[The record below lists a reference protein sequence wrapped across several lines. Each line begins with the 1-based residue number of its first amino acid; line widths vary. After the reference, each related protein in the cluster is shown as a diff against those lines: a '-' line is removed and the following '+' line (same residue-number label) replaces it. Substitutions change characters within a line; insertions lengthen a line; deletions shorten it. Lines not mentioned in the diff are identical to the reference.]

1 MNPLLWLAEG
11 MAARGHEPAFLIT
24 PHYSRLVQRRGF
36 SWVPVGT
43 EEEFVRFARDPRLWH
58 NAQGTK
64 MVVQGMLETLP
75 VYREGFATAGSDFDV
90 VVLSTMAM
98 GAASVA
104 ESIGLPRVTLHLQPA
119 LFRSVYDCPVFME
132 QLAWLPRSP
141 RWVKRGFFSLVDAV
155 LWEAARKTLN
165 AFRKGLDLP
174 PLGDFYAEAFHGAE
188 GVAALFPDW
197 FAAPQPDWPPKVRQF
212 GFPIS
217 IGPPR
222 PLPENLEAFLGSGEP
237 PVAWTHGSA
246 NFDIQHFQSRA
257 LCGLSGAQIALLAH
271 QPGSSR
277 RTTPCRHLSHR
288 ARALRRPFSTLPR
301 GSPSWRDWNHHQ
313 MHHGGCAT
321 THHSPLSRPARQR
334 QPGCQTRHRKSALVS
349 KNRPGRSQRDLERT
363 HRIEKGSVAL
373 QGISGAHARHRYFVR
388 SLRMDGGNRE
398 EIRQRRSRAGEESGA
413 RVSALDVG
421 AQLTFPPARR
431 CSRI

>member
-1 MNPLLWLAEG
+1 MPLRILFVPFGSEGDVNPLLWLAEG
-11 MAARGHEPAFLIT
+11 MAARGHEPTFLIT
-24 PHYSRLVQRRGF
+24 PHYGRLVQRRGF

-141 RWVKRGFFSLVDAV
+141 RWVKRGFFSLVDVV

-237 PVAWTHGSA
+237 PIAWTHGSA

-257 LCGLSGAQIALLAH
+257 LEVSQELKLRCLLISLDPPQEPLPAGTFHIAHARFEDLF
-271 QPGSSR
+271 PR
-277 RTTPCRHLSHR
+277 CR
-288 ARALRRPFSTLPR
+288 AVV
-301 GSPSWRDWNHHQ
+301 
-313 MHHGGCAT
+313 HHGGIGTTTKCIIAGAPQLIIPRSHDQPDNASRVAKLGIGKALSYRKIDRAGLSAT
-321 THHSPLSRPARQR
+321 LSDLIASKRAASRSKEFQARMLATDTLSEV
-334 QPGCQTRHRKSALVS
+334 CEWT
-349 KNRPGRSQRDLERT
+349 
-363 HRIEKGSVAL
+363 
-373 QGISGAHARHRYFVR
+373 
-388 SLRMDGGNRE
+388 E
-398 EIRQRRSRAGEESGA
+398 EIAKKYAKGGREQVKRAA
-413 RVSALDVG
+413 RE
-421 AQLTFPPARR
+421 
-431 CSRI
+431 